1 MKKIFASTSLL
12 VLATSIFTLGLGLS
26 DGIKGVIPSVQAREN
41 EVRGQVQENEVQSED
56 KFECTAA
63 QLSGNYGVVSDGFSI
78 TAPASLPPEAVG
90 PYAAVGRLTVNPD
103 QTLSLNLTQ
112 SFNGIVIPAT
122 SSSSLTG
129 TFTINS
135 DCTGSLAIN
144 NGVTY
149 NFVVVDS
156 GKEIQLM
163 QTNPGSA
170 ITGVAK
176 KQED

>member
-26 DGIKGVIPSVQAREN
+26 NGIKGVIPSVQAREN
-41 EVRGQVQENEVQSED
+41 EVRGKVQENEVQSED

-63 QLSGNYGVVSDGFSI
+63 QVSGNYGVVSNGFSI
-78 TAPASLPPEAVG
+78 TAPASLPPESVG

-122 SSSSLTG
+122 TSSLTG

-156 GKEIQLM
+156 GKEIQLI
-163 QTNPGSA
+163 QTNLGSA